1 MRPLFVMLL
10 FFSTSLLAKDK
21 NESSNE
27 STEALLRFHK
37 RQTDDVA
44 INYLFTKNLSNI
56 YTLKLSK
63 ENTIVKEK
71 VINPKDASIL
81 IAQMNDM
88 LWDFEYKKKPFN
100 STCSLFA
107 DLAIAGSKTSICS
120 KEKLKAA
127 KILGIRGRLD
137 YLLK

>member
-10 FFSTSLLAKDK
+10 FFSTSIFAKEK
-21 NESSNE
+21 NESA
-27 STEALLRFHK
+27 EALLRFHK
-37 RQTDDVA
+37 SQTGDVTSD
-44 INYLFTKNLSNI
+44 YLFTKNLSNI

-63 ENTIVKEK
+63 ENTIVREK
-71 VINPKDASIL
+71 VINSKDASTL
-81 IAQMNDM
+81 IAQMNDL
-88 LWDFEYKKKPFN
+88 LWDFEYKKKTAKSP
-100 STCSLFA
+100 CSLFA
-107 DLAIAGSKTSICS
+107 DLAIAGSKTSICT